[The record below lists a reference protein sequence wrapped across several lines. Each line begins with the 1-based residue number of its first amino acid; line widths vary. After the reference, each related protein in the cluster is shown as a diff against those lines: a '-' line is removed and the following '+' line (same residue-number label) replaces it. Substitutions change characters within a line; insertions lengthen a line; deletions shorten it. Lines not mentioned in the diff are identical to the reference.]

1 MALASINGS
10 EAAGSSNSH
19 FEAVDAVKFQMSLLH
34 LACDDQDVTS
44 AARLLQRGE
53 NVDARDID
61 GWTPLLYACCM
72 GNERL
77 VKTLLDFGASVNAIT
92 KTEAATPLHV
102 ACDHGHANVIDR
114 LLQRGANIEAEAKV
128 GLILRCQGSI
138 YSLANAITGW

>member
-92 KTEAATPLHV
+92 KVFMRINVHRLSAASAGARPKQ
-102 ACDHGHANVIDR
+102 
-114 LLQRGANIEAEAKV
+114 LLR
-128 GLILRCQGSI
+128 SMWP
-138 YSLANAITGW
+138 AIMAMLT